1 MESFDDFCLPD
12 EVFMAVC
19 DLLPGAPPLP
29 QAGLASAAPA
39 LPAPQPAVAA
49 PPSMFEVFLPPGPLP
64 LVPPAA
70 ILSAAPSLAAPAAA
84 PAHSAGGAAGA
95 SYHAALGEAQVVR
108 ARMAQVEAEL
118 QQERN
123 RVGQMAAELQALRGE
138 KNAGYE
144 TEIRRL
150 SSELIFKEDEV
161 VQAMAAKAQLQKQLD
176 ELQSN
181 MLQGHGT
188 YKDPAATG
196 QQHAMPPP
204 KEVPAARAVPGS
216 VAPRANPR
224 MAVGSAVGGMGPITG
239 TSPLFHSRSMRPSP
253 SASSTRKR
261 QTAGDSSP
269 GRAPLPDGATIVWST
284 SGPPPPAAPAPR
296 TAVLRP
302 ACHAATACHAAAAQ
316 PPPHCTIAPPP
327 AAHVPASRSC
337 DHVGVHPDEDTPV
350 AELHDTSTP
359 KAVAPGM
366 PTCWPH
372 TMTPHMHSPFEPENR
387 ARRAAASDGV
397 APVAAVSLDS
407 SAQQGMLL
415 VSRLLARSDSN
426 LRRLVFEPTLPTV
439 RDALEGVATL
449 PHQNLASRL
458 LLAVQLL
465 LTGGEASAPLLVQAL
480 SPHLVLPAAA
490 TVSGADTLVHA
501 SWRLLS
507 HLLIESDSCRQC
519 VLRGWLTDP
528 SASHDEHT
536 HFPTTIEVAHGCC
549 VEVLPGV
556 CRLIEHMSHAAEY
569 DLLLPTLRGLS
580 ALAWTGTTACL
591 PWLRAWLSSEKRGG
605 MEVAP
610 TFSRLLSAAM
620 PWRVRLESLGLLGYT
635 LQSEEAF
642 EAFATSVSSPW
653 ASPATLVALALSA
666 RASDGTD
673 KCESGIVNDDDGLGT
688 TLSPEATLRQ
698 ASLRLLSSLVAR
710 HAGASELLLAPAL
723 GLALPMRLVS
733 MLQSQVHAL
742 LRLHGR
748 EPSIGELELV
758 RESVLLLL
766 ELARG
771 PTSMQQ
777 ALEGGSWSADL
788 TSATLCLV
796 RNEVHPQLA
805 DLSMPAKL
813 LQNAMVRV
821 A

>member
-1 MESFDDFCLPD
+1 
-12 EVFMAVC
+12 
-19 DLLPGAPPLP
+19 
-29 QAGLASAAPA
+29 
-39 LPAPQPAVAA
+39 
-49 PPSMFEVFLPPGPLP
+49 
-64 LVPPAA
+64 
-70 ILSAAPSLAAPAAA
+70 
-84 PAHSAGGAAGA
+84 
-95 SYHAALGEAQVVR
+95 
-108 ARMAQVEAEL
+108 
-118 QQERN
+118 
-123 RVGQMAAELQALRGE
+123 
-138 KNAGYE
+138 
-144 TEIRRL
+144 
-150 SSELIFKEDEV
+150 
-161 VQAMAAKAQLQKQLD
+161 
-176 ELQSN
+176 
-181 MLQGHGT
+181 
-188 YKDPAATG
+188 
-196 QQHAMPPP
+196 
-204 KEVPAARAVPGS
+204 
-216 VAPRANPR
+216 
-224 MAVGSAVGGMGPITG
+224 
-239 TSPLFHSRSMRPSP
+239 
-253 SASSTRKR
+253 
-261 QTAGDSSP
+261 
-269 GRAPLPDGATIVWST
+269 
-284 SGPPPPAAPAPR
+284 
-296 TAVLRP
+296 
-302 ACHAATACHAAAAQ
+302 
-316 PPPHCTIAPPP
+316 
-327 AAHVPASRSC
+327 
-337 DHVGVHPDEDTPV
+337 
-350 AELHDTSTP
+350 
-359 KAVAPGM
+359 
-366 PTCWPH
+366 
-372 TMTPHMHSPFEPENR
+372 MTPYMHSPAEPDNR
-387 ARRAAASDGV
+387 ACRAAASDSV
-397 APVAAVSLDS
+397 APVAAVALDS
-407 SAQQGMLL
+407 SAQQGILL
-415 VSRLLARSDSN
+415 VSRLLARSDSS
-426 LRRLVFEPTLPTV
+426 LRRLVFEPMLPTV
-439 RDALEGVATL
+439 RDALAGVATL
-449 PHQNLASRL
+449 PHQDLASRL

-465 LTGGEASAPLLVQAL
+465 LTGGEVSAPLLVQAL

-507 HLLIESDSCRQC
+507 QLLIESDTCRKC
-519 VLRGWLTDP
+519 VLRGWVADL
-528 SASHDEHT
+528 SALHDEHS
-536 HFPTTIEVAHGCC
+536 HFPTTIEVAHGSC

-556 CRLIEHMSHAAEY
+556 CRLIEHMSHAAEP
-569 DLLLPTLRGLS
+569 DLLLPALRGLC
-580 ALAWTGTTACL
+580 ALAWTETTACL

-642 EAFATSVSSPW
+642 EAFTTSVSSSWP
-653 ASPATLVALALSA
+653 SPATLVALALSA

-673 KCESGIVNDDDGLGT
+673 TCESGIFNDDDGLGT

-698 ASLRLLSSLVAR
+698 AALRLLSSLVAR